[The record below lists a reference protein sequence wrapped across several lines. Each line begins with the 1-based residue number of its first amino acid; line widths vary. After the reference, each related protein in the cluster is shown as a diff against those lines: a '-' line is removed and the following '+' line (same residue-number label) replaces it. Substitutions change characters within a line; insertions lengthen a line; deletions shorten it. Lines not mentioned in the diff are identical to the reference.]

1 VQRLLRAVALL
12 ALLGNAG
19 AQQRKPGV
27 PDIPAMQSLWSA
39 VKAQLTGPNGQK
51 YWEEQLKGADLPYL
65 YGIVLSSDPKD
76 QPRILVLAMSDKSTP
91 EVTLAVK
98 ASHLTEKVR
107 DGAEIIFK
115 GVPTAFSTQP
125 FRVTIETS
133 QAVRVHE
140 RNR

>member
-1 VQRLLRAVALL
+1 
-12 ALLGNAG
+12 
-19 AQQRKPGV
+19 
-27 PDIPAMQSLWSA
+27 
-39 VKAQLTGPNGQK
+39 LTGPNGQK

-107 DGAEIIFK
+107 DGAEVIFK